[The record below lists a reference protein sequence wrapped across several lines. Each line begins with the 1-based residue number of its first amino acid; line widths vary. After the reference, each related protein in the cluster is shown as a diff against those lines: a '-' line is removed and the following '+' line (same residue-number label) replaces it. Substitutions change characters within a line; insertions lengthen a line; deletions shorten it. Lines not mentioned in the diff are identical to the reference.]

1 MQNILQLVREEE
13 NVRSFVHCATRLR
26 LHVREE

>member
-1 MQNILQLVREEE
+1 M
-13 NVRSFVHCATRLR
+13 RSFVHCATRLR

>member
-1 MQNILQLVREEE
+1 MLLLDREEE